1 MNNLISLWNKWLE
14 QKIILPQDTQSERLR
29 KVVTT
34 SGIISGV
41 SATIVWAIIL
51 YLIGFQTIGIILA
64 IVSLIFIIDIVLVFK
79 TRNFELFYNIVLILT
94 MLNPFVMQFLLG
106 GFARSGFVSLWALM
120 AIMGPLLVLDKKK
133 AYLWLSIFVF
143 LMLISALLDEK
154 AGQVGANLSD
164 FVRTVIFTWNGIFI
178 SLLLFFVFQYV
189 FQEIETARNRADTLL
204 LNILP
209 ASIADR
215 LKQNPQTI
223 ADKYEEVTI
232 LFADIV
238 DSTRLAAEADPV
250 DVVKVLNEIFGDFDK
265 LAEKYKLEKIKTIGD
280 AYMVAA
286 GLPEFRADHIEAIM
300 LCAIEMLNVIK
311 KHTAWN
317 GEPIKLRIGINT
329 GPVVAGVIGTK
340 KFIYDLWGDTVNV
353 ASRMES
359 NGLTNSIHVTESVR
373 QALSS
378 YYKFEAREPI
388 FVKGKGQMSTYVLV
402 ND

>member
-1 MNNLISLWNKWLE
+1 MNNLISLWNNWLE
-14 QKIILPQDTQSERLR
+14 QKIILPQDTESERLR

-34 SGIISGV
+34 SGVISGV
-41 SATIVWAIIL
+41 FATVVWAIIL

-133 AYLWLSIFVF
+133 AYLWLSIFVV
-143 LMLISALLDEK
+143 LMLTSALLDEK
-154 AGQVGANLSD
+154 ASQIGANISD
-164 FVRTVIFTWNGIFI
+164 FVRTIIFTWNGIFI
-178 SLLLFFVFQYV
+178 SLMLFFVFQYV
-189 FQEIETARNRADTLL
+189 FQEIEAARNRADTLL

-215 LKQNPQTI
+215 LKRNPQTI
-223 ADKYEEVTI
+223 ADKYEEVSI

-250 DVVKVLNEIFGDFDK
+250 DVVKVLNKIFGDFDK
-265 LAEKYKLEKIKTIGD
+265 LAEKYQLEKIKTIGD

-286 GLPEFRADHIEAIM
+286 GLPEFRADHCEAIL
-300 LCAIEMLNVIK
+300 LCAIEMLDVIE

-359 NGLTNSIHVTESVR
+359 NGLINSIHVTEAVR
-373 QALSS
+373 QKLSGL
-378 YYKFEAREPI
+378 YKFDPREPI
-388 FVKGKGQMSTYVLV
+388 YIKGKGQMSTYVLV
-402 ND
+402 NG